1 MQRGIIYLCIYLC
14 ICLSIYPSVYLSIDL
29 PIYRSY
35 LSFLFLFF
43 KYVFLFCS
51 FVLSSFFISQFIFLC
66 TALFF
71 YTLILSILLL
81 FFQLNLSGFAC
92 LSFCPPLYFVF
103 LFKDMFVCYFVLF
116 FQFFLYFF
124 LVLPFFLSFLLPSFL
139 PLILGDD
146 SNRSQS
152 INQSIRLS
160 TVFLPFSLWFC
171 PCLYIINFF
180 PTYLS
185 TYFRNCPL
193 WTNFEQVTWAT
204 RFWSQKR
211 VSSSLFTNSKNW
223 FKKETNTQNQ
233 EENC

>member
-1 MQRGIIYLCIYLC
+1 MSFYFVRSFFRRSLFRNLFFYVLPYFSIHWS
-14 ICLSIYPSVYLSIDL
+14 CLSCYCSFSLTYLALLVYLSV
-29 PIYRSY
+29 R
-35 LSFLFLFF
+35 LFILCFCSKICLF
-43 KYVFLFCS
+43 VILFC
-51 FVLSSFFISQFIFLC
+51 FFSSFFIFS
-66 TALFF
+66 
-71 YTLILSILLL
+71 S
-81 FFQLNLSGFAC
+81 S
-92 LSFCPPLYFVF
+92 S
-103 LFKDMFVCYFVLF
+103 
-116 FQFFLYFF
+116 
-124 LVLPFFLSFLLPSFL
+124 FLSFLLPSFL

>member
-1 MQRGIIYLCIYLC
+1 MFVRSFVVLYFAIYFFMCCPIFLYIDLVYLA
-14 ICLSIYPSVYLSIDL
+14 IVLSVYLPIWLCLSIFLSA
-29 PIYRSY
+29 S
-35 LSFLFLFF
+35 
-43 KYVFLFCS
+43 LFCVFVQRYVCLLFCFVFS
-51 FVLSSFFISQFIFLC
+51 VLSL
-66 TALFF
+66 
-71 YTLILSILLL
+71 
-81 FFQLNLSGFAC
+81 
-92 LSFCPPLYFVF
+92 
-103 LFKDMFVCYFVLF
+103 
-116 FQFFLYFF
+116 FF